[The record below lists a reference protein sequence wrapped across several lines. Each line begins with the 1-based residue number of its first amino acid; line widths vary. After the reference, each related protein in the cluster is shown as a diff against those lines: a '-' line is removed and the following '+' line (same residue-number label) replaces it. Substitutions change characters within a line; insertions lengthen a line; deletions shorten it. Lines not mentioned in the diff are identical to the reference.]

1 MDKSPR
7 ALARVR
13 SLRRTETSAEK
24 KLWGYLR
31 DRRLGGYKFRRQVPI
46 PPYIADFVCISHKL
60 VVELD
65 GATHSETHEV
75 RHDERRTAF
84 LESKGFKVY
93 RVLNSDVFSS
103 LVDVLD
109 GILLILQQQRRG

>member
-1 MDKSPR
+1 MDKSPK
-7 ALARVR
+7 ALAWAR
-13 SLRRTETSAEK
+13 SLRRTETAAER
-24 KLWGYLR
+24 KLWSYIR

-46 PPYIADFVCISHKL
+46 PPYIADFACISHKL

-65 GATHSETHEV
+65 GATHSEAHEI
-75 RHDERRTAF
+75 RHDEKRTEL

-103 LVDVLD
+103 LADVLD
-109 GILLILQQQRRG
+109 GILLVLQQQRRS